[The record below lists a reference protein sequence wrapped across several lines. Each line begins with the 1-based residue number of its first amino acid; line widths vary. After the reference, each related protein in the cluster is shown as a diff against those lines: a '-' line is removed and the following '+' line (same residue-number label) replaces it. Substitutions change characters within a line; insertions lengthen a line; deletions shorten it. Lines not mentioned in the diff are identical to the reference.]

1 VLNKIPEIV
10 AAVDLG
16 SNSFHM
22 IVCSLKDGKLQTID
36 RLKETVRLASGLDQ
50 DDMLDSVTQDRALA
64 CLEKFGQRIRHFPL
78 GSVRIV
84 GTNTLRTAKNAP
96 LFLIQAEQVLNHP
109 IHIISGIE
117 EARLIYLGVAYSLGS
132 QAQLRLVMDIGGGS
146 TEYIIGTDNTPKDKE
161 SLNMGCVTVSN
172 RFFKDGVIAKNAFAE
187 AVLFAQQQLEP
198 FQKKFQ
204 QGNWDQAIG
213 ASGSLRSI
221 AKVLK
226 AKNWSN
232 NGITKAG
239 LELLVTRIQQCTHI
253 NELLCLPE
261 LDTERLPVF
270 VGGVAIVYATFK
282 SLGIEQ
288 MTVADGA
295 LREGLIQDLLGRL
308 DNHDVRAST
317 VQMLAKR
324 YRTDEDHAARI
335 KKTLNTLL
343 AQLSKK
349 ASWAKD
355 ENAVQFLLWAADLHE
370 IGIDIAH
377 NQYHKHSAYLI
388 ENGDLAGFS
397 RQDQI
402 LLSTIVRLHRRKF
415 SPALFI
421 DLPAPWNKQA
431 MVLTLIL
438 RLAILLHRNRDEQ
451 PLPAFKIAMNKV
463 TINLKFSATWLSQSP
478 LTYADLLQEA
488 EYLKTAGYKLEFC

>member
-1 VLNKIPEIV
+1 
-10 AAVDLG
+10 
-16 SNSFHM
+16 
-22 IVCSLKDGKLQTID
+22 
-36 RLKETVRLASGLDQ
+36 
-50 DDMLDSVTQDRALA
+50 
-64 CLEKFGQRIRHFPL
+64 
-78 GSVRIV
+78 
-84 GTNTLRTAKNAP
+84 
-96 LFLIQAEQVLNHP
+96 
-109 IHIISGIE
+109 
-117 EARLIYLGVAYSLGS
+117 
-132 QAQLRLVMDIGGGS
+132 
-146 TEYIIGTDNTPKDKE
+146 
-161 SLNMGCVTVSN
+161 
-172 RFFKDGVIAKNAFAE
+172 
-187 AVLFAQQQLEP
+187 
-198 FQKKFQ
+198 
-204 QGNWDQAIG
+204 
-213 ASGSLRSI
+213 
-221 AKVLK
+221 
-226 AKNWSN
+226 
-232 NGITKAG
+232 
-239 LELLVTRIQQCTHI
+239 
-253 NELLCLPE
+253 LPE

-335 KKTLNTLL
+335 KQTLNTLL